1 MIHKLTHQIT
11 YKNIHNRFK
20 LNGIHITREEMF
32 YVAYS
37 FIKEGK
43 PFEQHIGT
51 FLLDWFDEK
60 PYIELSTSGTTGV
73 PKVIRIEKQ
82 AMLESALATGD
93 YFGLE
98 PGDTMLHC
106 LPTNYVAGKM
116 MWVRSFILG
125 LDMKFVEPTSNP
137 LDKIDESFDFC
148 AMVPLQAKNSLK
160 KLKQKKIQKLII
172 GGVKIHKALEEEL
185 VKLPMEIYETYGM
198 TETITHIAAKK
209 IGAVAYTTLPN
220 VTVSSDDRQ
229 CLVINAKNISKNE
242 IVTNDIVKLISETQF
257 IWEGRFDNVINSG
270 GIKLLP
276 EKIEEKLSKLI
287 QRRYFI
293 FGKADDTL
301 GEKAVLYVEGEPF
314 TIEDSVFNVL
324 NKYEIPKEIIFI
336 PKFQETATGKI
347 MRNESVL
354 SL

>member
-1 MIHKLTHQIT
+1 MKEIKTQHIT

-20 LNGIHITREEMF
+20 LNGIHISRDEMF
-32 YVAYS
+32 YVAYC

-60 PYIELSTSGTTGV
+60 SYIELSTSGTTGI
-73 PKVIRIEKQ
+73 PKIIKIEKQ

-98 PGDTMLHC
+98 PGNTMLHC

-137 LDKIDESFDFC
+137 LDKIDENFDFC
-148 AMVPLQAKNSLK
+148 AMVPLQAKNSLS
-160 KLKQKKIQKLII
+160 KLKKKRIKKLII
-172 GGVKIHKALEEEL
+172 GGVTIHKALEKDL

-209 IGAVAYTTLPN
+209 IGSEAFSVLPN
-220 VTVSSDDRQ
+220 VSVSADDRE
-229 CLVINAKNISKNE
+229 CLVIDAKNISKDL
-242 IVTNDIVKLISETQF
+242 IVTNDIVKIISGTQF

-270 GIKLLP
+270 GVKLMP
-276 EKIEEKLSKLI
+276 EQIEDKLSTRI
-287 QRRYFI
+287 PRRYFI
-293 FGKADDTL
+293 FGQPDDNL
-301 GEKAVLYVEGEPF
+301 GQKVVLYVEGQSMQ
-314 TIEDSVFNVL
+314 IEESVFDVL
-324 NKYEIPKEIIFI
+324 NKFEMPKEILFI
-336 PKFQETATGKI
+336 PKFKETITGKI
-347 MRNESVL
+347 MRNESIL
-354 SL
+354 